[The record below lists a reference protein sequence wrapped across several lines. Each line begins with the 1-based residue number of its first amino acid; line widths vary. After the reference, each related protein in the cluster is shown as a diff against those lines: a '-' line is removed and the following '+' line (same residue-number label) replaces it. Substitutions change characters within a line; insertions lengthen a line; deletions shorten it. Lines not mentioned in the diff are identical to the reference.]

1 MYVRKKGKN
10 RILFFLGFLICVLP
24 LILNFFFNQSV
35 ENVISSFYLEEEKVD
50 EGILKSS
57 FNDGLNYNQN
67 LYLGKEKESY
77 ETMLNTLSSNVIATI
92 QIPVIDVDLPIYR
105 GTSDEVLNRGIGHF
119 EFSSLPVGGKNSHCI
134 LTGHRGMPSAKL
146 FTRLDELKKKDRIYI
161 HVCKKTLVYEVVD
174 SFVVEP
180 EDILDMGIEEGQDL
194 LSLVTCTPYG
204 INTKRLVVK
213 AKRIFPKK
221 KVRPRKSYSIRELLF
236 LMIPVVFLIVFKV
249 VRR

>member
-1 MYVRKKGKN
+1 M
-10 RILFFLGFLICVLP
+10 F
-24 LILNFFFNQSV
+24 QSRM
-35 ENVISSFYLEEEKVD
+35 ENVISSFYLEEDTTQNKLVED
-50 EGILKSS
+50 AY
-57 FNDGLNYNQN
+57 LNAELYNQQLFLNQKRENYDTILN
-67 LYLGKEKESY
+67 LTS
-77 ETMLNTLSSNVIATI
+77 TQIMATI
-92 QIPVIDVDLPIYR
+92 QIPVIDVDLAIYH

-146 FTRLDELKKKDRIYI
+146 FKRLDELKKKDRIYI

-204 INTKRLVVK
+204 INTKRLVVQ

-221 KVRPRKSYSIRELLF
+221 NVQLRKSYSIRELLF

>member
-1 MYVRKKGKN
+1 M
-10 RILFFLGFLICVLP
+10 
-24 LILNFFFNQSV
+24 
-35 ENVISSFYLEEEKVD
+35 ENVISSFYLEEDTTQEKLVED
-50 EGILKSS
+50 AY
-57 FNDGLNYNQN
+57 LNAELYNQQ
-67 LYLGKEKESY
+67 LF
-77 ETMLNTLSSNVIATI
+77 LNQERENYDTVLNFTSTQIMATI
-92 QIPVIDVDLPIYR
+92 QIPVIDVDLAIYH

-134 LTGHRGMPSAKL
+134 LTGHRGLPSAKL
-146 FTRLDELKKKDRIYI
+146 FTRLDELKKKDQIYI
-161 HVCKKTLVYEVVD
+161 HVCKKTLAYEVVD

-180 EDILDMGIEEGQDL
+180 EDILDMTIEKDQDL

-221 KVRPRKSYSIRELLF
+221 KNQPRKSYSMREFLF
-236 LMIPVVFLIVFKV
+236 LIIPVVFLIVFKV